1 MQKKCGEHLSLSL
14 VRVGQVCKIEKV
26 ANAIDFRY
34 QRRLAELGF
43 LTGAE
48 IVVLKKAIKNK
59 TFLVGV
65 GGCAFTI
72 RRDIANA
79 ILVRAQ

>member
-14 VRVGQVCKIEKV
+14 VRVGQVCQI
-26 ANAIDFRY
+26 RY
-34 QRRLAELGF
+34 RRRLAELGF

>member
-1 MQKKCGEHLSLSL
+1 MQKKCGEIVALSS
-14 VRVGQVCKIEKV
+14 VRAGQKCKIEQV
-26 ANAIDFRY
+26 AGAIDFRY

-43 LTGAE
+43 LRGAE

-59 TFLVGV
+59 TFLIGV